1 MSEFGFNWPGASG
14 KTISDINLPQQ
25 VPQGQGQGWLGNILG
40 GLRENP
46 EGFAQIAGRMGAQ
59 ILGPDH
65 PLSAV
70 GAGAADWG
78 RSRQVNK
85 ALEKASNQRA
95 SRKEQLLKYLS
106 QALGD
111 NDIPTPGDA
120 DGDDDLT
127 FSLGGDGSYK
137 INRKG
142 SFAPKT
148 KTTPDLFRP

>member
-1 MSEFGFNWPGASG
+1 MAFTLGDSSG
-14 KTISDINLPQQ
+14 ISGMQFPDAPQQ
-25 VPQGQGQGWLGNILG
+25 APQGQGQGWLGNILG

-65 PLSAV
+65 PLGAV

-111 NDIPTPGDA
+111 NDIPTPGDTDGA
-120 DGDDDLT
+120 DELS
-127 FSLGGDGSYK
+127 FKLGNDGKFNFMRTGFLGEKQSTV
-137 INRKG
+137 
-142 SFAPKT
+142 PKD
-148 KTTPDLFRP
+148 PYRP